1 MKPVALATVALLA
14 STPVGAQNLK
24 LPNEMLG
31 TWCTTQDPLVEEKD
45 GTITIKYER
54 RQDCNPEAD
63 DTAIVLGPRGYEGQ
77 DVSCKAISGV
87 TRSPPFLQVRYRCT
101 GEGNYTINV
110 RWRLIDLQLVWNSR
124 VPR

>member
-1 MKPVALATVALLA
+1 MKPIALATVALLA
-14 STPVGAQNLK
+14 STPASAETLQ

-31 TWCTTQDPLVEEKD
+31 TWCTTQDPVVEEKD
-45 GTITIKYER
+45 GTTTVKYER
-54 RQDCNPEAD
+54 RQDCNPAAD
-63 DTAIVLGPRGYEGQ
+63 DT
-77 DVSCKAISGV
+77 SV

-101 GEGNYTINV
+101 GEGNYTTNV